1 MMKRKHDSQCY
12 GCGKCCY
19 NVPLPKSLLTS
30 LKNRIVNEFNEV
42 MELDSGL
49 SEKIKTVYA
58 FTKDMKCPFLKQNNT
73 CNIYDR
79 RPKIC
84 REFGISDNK
93 LLQCSILYGR
103 EDKKLSPA
111 EAANILIS
119 SVTGKGGNMMN
130 EIFKLLK

>member
-1 MMKRKHDSQCY
+1 MMKKHDNQCY

-30 LKNRIVNEFNEV
+30 LKNRIVNEFNET
-42 MELDSGL
+42 MELESVD
-49 SEKIKTVYA
+49 KKVKTVYA
-58 FTKDMKCPFLKQNNT
+58 FTKDMRCPFLKPNNT

-103 EDKKLSPA
+103 EDRKLSLA

-119 SVTGKGGNMMN
+119 SVTGKGGNTMN